1 MNASSRLPPRRLL
14 LVLNRKARA
23 GESDIDPVLERLDKA
38 GVAIAHTYRD
48 DPSGLHD
55 FVVAHAG
62 EADGLVVGG
71 GDGTVSS
78 AVGAALDTGLPLG
91 VLPMGTGN
99 DFARTIGVPLDL
111 PGAADVIAAG
121 LRRRVDV
128 GTVNDIPFLNVA
140 SLGISVELAQQ
151 LTTETKRRF
160 GTMGYVLTSFAVLFK
175 ARTFGAVIQTPDE
188 RVRVRTLQIG
198 VGNGRHF
205 GGGLTVATDASI
217 EDGLLDLFSLETE
230 RLWRLFLLA
239 PALRSGEH
247 HAFQEVRSARAKQFE
262 IHTSRPR
269 PINVDGEIRTATPAR
284 FGIRPAALEVF
295 APAPEK
301 PAA

>member
-1 MNASSRLPPRRLL
+1 MPSLPVPPKRLI

-23 GESDIDPVLERLDKA
+23 GDSPIDPVVERLQRA
-38 GVAIAHTYRD
+38 GATIAHVYSD
-48 DPSGLHD
+48 DPAGLHD

-62 EADGLVVGG
+62 NADALVVGG

-78 AVGAALDTGLPLG
+78 AVSSALDTGLPLG

-99 DFARTIGVPLDL
+99 DFARTLGVPLDL

-121 LRRRVDV
+121 RRRRVDV

-160 GTMGYVLTSFAVLFK
+160 GTLGYVITSFAVLFK
-175 ARTFGAVIQTPDE
+175 ARTFGAVIKLPDGA
-188 RVRVRTLQIG
+188 VRVRTLQIG

-205 GGGLTVATDASI
+205 GGGLTVAPDASI
-217 EDGLLDLFSLETE
+217 DDGLLDLFSLETE

-239 PALRSGEH
+239 PALRSGDH
-247 HAFQEVRSARAKQFE
+247 HAFQEVRSARAKEFE
-262 IHTSRPR
+262 VHTNRPR
-269 PINVDGEIRTATPAR
+269 PINVDGEIRTVTPAR

-295 APAPEK
+295 APAP
-301 PAA
+301 PASLA